1 MNMQS
6 IMAQAQKMQRDI
18 TKKKEQIDAM
28 SFDGKSELVQITV
41 NGKKEVLAVEID
53 KNTNLDKD
61 DIEVLEDMIKIAMN
75 DALSKIDADITE
87 IVGPSL
93 GTEEAESTEEA
104 TDDEEESDEE
114 VSSL

>member
-6 IMAQAQKMQRDI
+6 LMAQAQKMQRDI

-75 DALSKIDADITE
+75 DALSKVDLETE
-87 IVGPSL
+87 KQLGSYSGSL
-93 GTEEAESTEEA
+93 GG
-104 TDDEEESDEE
+104 
-114 VSSL
+114 LL